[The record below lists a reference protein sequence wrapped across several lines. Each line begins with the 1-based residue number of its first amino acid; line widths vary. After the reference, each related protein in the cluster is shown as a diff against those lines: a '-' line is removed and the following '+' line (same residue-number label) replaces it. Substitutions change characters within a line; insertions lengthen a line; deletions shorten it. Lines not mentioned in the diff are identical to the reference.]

1 MPEMTF
7 EYALKI
13 NKIDPKKDLNIDTSI
28 AFAAMEG
35 AFVGGLGD
43 FVTLFEPNATNIEK
57 EKLGYVVAS
66 VGELAGTVP
75 YTSFNAKKSFINN
88 NPETIKKF
96 NNALQ
101 KGLDFIHNNDSKVV
115 AEEIINQFPDSNIND
130 LSNIITRYKDID
142 AWYKTTYIN
151 KDDFLHIFDIINDN
165 TLKKDFDKLVN
176 NEFSQK

>member
-1 MPEMTF
+1 MTF

-75 YTSFNAKKSFINN
+75 YTSFNAKKANYL
-88 NPETIKKF
+88 
-96 NNALQ
+96 AL
-101 KGLDFIHNNDSKVV
+101 I
-115 AEEIINQFPDSNIND
+115 FP
-130 LSNIITRYKDID
+130 
-142 AWYKTTYIN
+142 
-151 KDDFLHIFDIINDN
+151 
-165 TLKKDFDKLVN
+165 
-176 NEFSQK
+176 